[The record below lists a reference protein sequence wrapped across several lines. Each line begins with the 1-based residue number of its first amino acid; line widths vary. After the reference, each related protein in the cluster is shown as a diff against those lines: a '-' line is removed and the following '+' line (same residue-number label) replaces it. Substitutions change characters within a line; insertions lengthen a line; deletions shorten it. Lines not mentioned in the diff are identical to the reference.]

1 MILGLYRDS
10 GKANGNYY
18 IILGYTS
25 LKGGHLGDYIGDCIM
40 QGLGYSLN
48 SVKGGIY
55 RGYVG
60 FI

>member
-25 LKGGHLGDYIGDCIM
+25 FKGGHLGDYIGDCII

-48 SVKGGIY
+48 SLKGGYI
-55 RGYVG
+55 GDM
-60 FI
+60 